1 MKKYLFTTALISWL
15 ATGQAMATCSYN
27 LDATSGDY
35 AAIGATPFPSINQ
48 TTQDGS
54 YSVSTTAGT
63 RSALSHALATTGTPD
78 ATVPA
83 SGIFAFE
90 NYLVDFPSTAPQNG
104 GLLNAG
110 LVGLLA
116 SSTENIQL
124 SAYLISASILSPNT
138 SLNVVVYNPATA
150 QMDSQS
156 YPVSLPISGNFRVGF
171 YVNQSSKQI
180 GVIVDGVDKGYLSFT
195 FQNTIQNIGFQPFSF
210 SNSSIHSSD
219 PVIGQTVKT
228 RLVTDAAQVALT
240 YPSGAKDICGNTI

>member
-1 MKKYLFTTALISWL
+1 MKKYLISTALVSVM
-15 ATGQAMATCSYN
+15 ASGQAMAACPYI
-27 LDATSGDY
+27 LDATASDY
-35 AAIGATPFPSINQ
+35 SVMGATPFPSINM

-54 YSVSTTAGT
+54 YSVSTTSGT
-63 RSALSHALATTGTPD
+63 RSAVSHALASTGTAD
-78 ATVPA
+78 ATVPS

-90 NYLVDFPSTAPQNG
+90 NHLVDFPATAPQNG

-110 LVGLLA
+110 LVGLLT
-116 SSTENIQL
+116 SSTEAIQL
-124 SAYLISASILSPNT
+124 STYLISGSILSPQT
-138 SLNVVVYNPATA
+138 SLNVVVYNPVTA

-156 YPVSLPISGNFRVGF
+156 YPVSLPISSSFRIGF

-195 FQNTIQNIGFQPFSF
+195 FQNAIQKIGFQPFSF
-210 SNSSIHSSD
+210 SNSSIHSTD

-228 RLVTDAAQVALT
+228 RLVTDAAQVVLS

>member
-1 MKKYLFTTALISWL
+1 MKKYVIATGLVSLFTAAQATA
-15 ATGQAMATCSYN
+15 ACPYA
-27 LDATSGDY
+27 LDATASDY
-35 AAIGATPFPSINQ
+35 TAIGATPFPSINQ
-48 TTQDGS
+48 TSQDGS
-54 YSVSTTAGT
+54 YSVSTTSAT
-63 RSALSHALATTGTPD
+63 RSALSHALATTGTAD
-78 ATVPA
+78 ATVPS

-90 NYLVDFPSTAPQNG
+90 NYLVNFPTSAPQNG
-104 GLLNAG
+104 GVLNAG
-110 LVGLLA
+110 LVGLLT
-116 SSTENIQL
+116 SSTEGIQL
-124 SAYLISASILSPNT
+124 SAYLISGSGLSPNT

-150 QMDSQS
+150 QIDSQS

-195 FQNTIQNIGFQPFSF
+195 FQNTIQKIGFQPFSF

-228 RLVTDAAQVALT
+228 RLVTDASQVLFS

>member
-1 MKKYLFTTALISWL
+1 MKKYLISSALMSVL
-15 ATGQAMATCSYN
+15 TVGQAMAACPYS
-27 LDATSGDY
+27 LDATASDY
-35 AAIGATPFPSINQ
+35 TAIGLTPFPSINL
-48 TTQDGS
+48 TMQDGS
-54 YSVSTTAGT
+54 YAVSTTSTT
-63 RSALSHALATTGTPD
+63 RAALSHALATTGVGD
-78 ATVPA
+78 ATVPS

-90 NYLVDFPSTAPQNG
+90 NYLVNFPSTTPQNG
-104 GLLNAG
+104 GMLNAG
-110 LVGLLA
+110 LTALLN

-150 QMDSQS
+150 QIDSQS
-156 YPVSLPISGNFRVGF
+156 YPVSLPISSSFRVGF

-195 FQNTIQNIGFQPFSF
+195 FQNTIQKIGFQPFSF

-219 PVIGQTVKT
+219 AVIGQTVKT
-228 RLVTDAAQVALT
+228 RLVTDAAQVGLT